1 MCRLQT
7 PQLEEILKD
16 FPLYSQDGK
25 GKEAICRAI
34 FAIGSARWFILEGE
48 SEDCDTIMFGIVI
61 GLLEDEYGYVSLKE
75 LSEVELDLTS
85 QGYGKLQVRQQANFK
100 PTALKNLRDDRL
112 QKFLARFED

>member
-7 PQLEEILKD
+7 PQLEEALKG

-34 FAIGSARWFILEGE
+34 FTIGSARWFILEGE
-48 SEDCDTIMFGIVI
+48 REDGDTIMFGIAI

-75 LSEVELDLTS
+75 LSEIELNLYIVWIWHTPSYTS
-85 QGYGKLQVRQQANFK
+85 AGFQAN
-100 PTALKNLRDDRL
+100 
-112 QKFLARFED
+112 RFEGY

>member
-7 PQLEEILKD
+7 PQLEEALKG

-48 SEDCDTIMFGIVI
+48 REDGDTIMFGIAI

-75 LSEVELDLTS
+75 LSEIELNLTS
-85 QGYGKLQVRQQANFK
+85 YGFGILKVTQVSDFK
-100 PTALKNLRDDRL
+100 PSALKDIKDYRL
-112 QKFLARFED
+112 QELLARLED

>member
-7 PQLEEILKD
+7 PQLEEALNG

-25 GKEAICRAI
+25 GKNAICRAI
-34 FAIGSARWFILEGE
+34 FVIGSARWFILEGDR
-48 SEDCDTIMFGIVI
+48 EDDDTIMFGIVI

-75 LSEVELDLTS
+75 LSDVELDLTS
-85 QGYGKLQVRQQANFK
+85 QGYGKLQVRQQPNFK
-100 PTALKNLRDDRL
+100 PTALKNLRDERL

>member
-7 PQLEEILKD
+7 PQLEEALNG

-25 GKEAICRAI
+25 GKNAVCRAI
-34 FAIGSARWFILEGE
+34 FAIGSARWFILEGDR
-48 SEDCDTIMFGIVI
+48 EDDDTIMFGVVI

-75 LSEVELDLTS
+75 LSDVELDLTS
-85 QGYGKLQVRQQANFK
+85 QGYGKLQVRQQPDFK
-100 PTALKNLRDDRL
+100 PTALKNLCDDRL

>member
-7 PQLEEILKD
+7 PQLEEALKG

-48 SEDCDTIMFGIVI
+48 REDGDTIMFGIAI
-61 GLLEDEYGYVSLKE
+61 GLLEDEYGYVSLK
-75 LSEVELDLTS
+75 LNLTS
-85 QGYGKLQVRQQANFK
+85 YGFGILQVTQVPDFN
-100 PTALKNLRDDRL
+100 PTALKDIKDYRL
-112 QKFLARFED
+112 QELLTRLED

>member
-7 PQLEEILKD
+7 PQLEEALKD

-34 FAIGSARWFILEGE
+34 FAIGSARWYILEGE
-48 SEDCDTIMFGIVI
+48 REDGDTIMFGIAI

-75 LSEVELDLTS
+75 LSEIELNLTS
-85 QGYGKLQVRQQANFK
+85 YGFGILQVTQVPDFK
-100 PTALKNLRDDRL
+100 ATALKDIKDYRL
-112 QKFLARFED
+112 QELLTRLED